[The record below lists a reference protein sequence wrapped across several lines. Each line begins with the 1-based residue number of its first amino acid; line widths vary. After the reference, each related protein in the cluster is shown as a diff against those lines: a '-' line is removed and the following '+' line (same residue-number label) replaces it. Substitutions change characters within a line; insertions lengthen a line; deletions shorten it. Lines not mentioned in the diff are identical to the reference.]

1 MNPSIEAAW
10 IAAGSGLFG
19 VAIGVTGTAIVA
31 LAGFRSTRRATADT
45 LAASSTDIRAQIEAS
60 SASLRE
66 QIEADRRSRFWEKRA
81 AAYEAILA
89 ALRHRASIRHFQ
101 LDMFQLSEQ
110 ANEKALAD
118 ISEREPPGWY
128 ETVGRLLAYG
138 SDDALTAFEA
148 AQDADRLAAK
158 GYLTWKIL
166 GEQHE
171 AMFEALK
178 VAEQKDEALL
188 QLIRRELR
196 SRPDLDS
203 EAT

>member
-10 IAAGSGLFG
+10 IAAGSGLLG

-31 LAGFRSTRRATADT
+31 LAGFRSTRRATANT
-45 LAASSTDIRAQIEAS
+45 LAASSADIRAQIEAS
-60 SASLRE
+60 STSLRE
-66 QIEADRRSRFWEKRA
+66 QIEAGRRSQYWEKRA

-89 ALRHRASIRHFQ
+89 AIRHRASIRHFQ
-101 LDMFQLSEQ
+101 LDMFRLPEQ

-138 SDDALTAFEA
+138 SDDVLTAFEA
-148 AQDADRLAAK
+148 AQDADRMAAK
-158 GYLTWKIL
+158 AALTWKTL

-171 AMFEALK
+171 AMYEALK

-188 QLIRRELR
+188 QLIRSELR
-196 SRPDLDS
+196 SSPGLDR
-203 EAT
+203 ENP